1 MLATAF
7 PFLSIAGADLPI
19 AGAALPTRPLN
30 LNEQA
35 VDDAGLNYPCG
46 GIS

>member
-7 PFLSIAGADLPI
+7 PFLPIAGTALPI
-19 AGAALPTRPLN
+19 AGAALPTRPLD
-30 LNEQA
+30 LNELA
-35 VDDAGLNYPCG
+35 VDDARFNSPCG